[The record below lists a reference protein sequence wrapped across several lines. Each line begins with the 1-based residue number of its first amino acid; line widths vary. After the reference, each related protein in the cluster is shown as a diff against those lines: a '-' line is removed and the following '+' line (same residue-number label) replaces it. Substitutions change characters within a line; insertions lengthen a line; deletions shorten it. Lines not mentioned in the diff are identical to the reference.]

1 MATRAERD
9 RQLTEILRA
18 NIVDDEPTP
27 RPRRHRRA
35 SPVLKGLALSSMR

>member
-1 MATRAERD
+1 MTNRAERD

-27 RPRRHRRA
+27 RPRRHRRV
-35 SPVLKGLALSSMR
+35 SPVLKGLALTSMR